1 MSDAT
6 QVIQTR
12 NQLGYDYDFSKLFLF
27 ENRYRMITFTASG
40 ADIVL
45 EQGMLIGTIAASGL
59 GAIMASGSTDG
70 SEVPTGVCAEDITV
84 VDGTSENVRICI
96 GGHVDQDKLVFDG
109 SDDLD
114 TDLNDRTYRDRIAC
128 DTLGIYLVSSV
139 ELSAVDNS

>member
-27 ENRYRMITFTASG
+27 ENRYRRIDISASG

-45 EQGMLIGTIAASGL
+45 SQGMLIGTISASGE
-59 GAIMASGSTDG
+59 GAIMASGSSDG
-70 SEVPTGVCAEDITV
+70 SQIPTGICAEDITV
-84 VDGTSENVRICI
+84 VDGSTESVLICI
-96 GGHVDQDKLVFDG
+96 GGHVDEDKLIFDG
-109 SDDLD
+109 TDDLD
-114 TDLNDRTYRDRIAC
+114 TAVSGRIYRDRIAS
-128 DTLGIYLVSSV
+128 DTLGIYLVSST